1 MQHSPDFSIMN
12 EFNNAELGDQR
23 LTARLCQLATALGEQ
38 PAASIP
44 TATGSWGQTC
54 AAYRFFD
61 NAGVEFDNLLAPHY
75 ARTQQRAATE
85 SVVLAVN
92 DSTSLNYAQRPATT
106 GLGPIRTRADKT
118 FGLWLHS
125 LLGFTPHG
133 SPLGLLQA
141 ECWAR
146 DPARFGSRHHRHAK
160 PTTAKESGK
169 WLRSLAALQRVA
181 AQTPG
186 PRWVFVADREADLYD
201 LFVAALATPPG
212 PALLV
217 RARHDRRLPRAEK
230 SLFAYLA
237 QAPLAGRIQVTVPRR
252 PGQRARTATLAV
264 RFRAVELC
272 APEPKGARPALQ
284 LWAVEAR
291 ELQAPRGRAPL
302 HWRLLTS
309 LPVLQLAAAV
319 EKLHWYCVRWGIEV
333 FHKVLKSGCAIEA
346 VQLQT
351 AARLQRYLA
360 IKLVVAWRVLAL
372 TQLGRAQPQ
381 TPLREILEAV
391 EWRVLQAVGERGRTG
406 PRRRRGEPTLGE
418 GVRWLGRLGGH
429 LGRRGDGA
437 PGPLSLA
444 RGLERLQYLT
454 AGWKLAQGTGKCA

>member
-1 MQHSPDFSIMN
+1 MQHIIGLSIMN
-12 EFNNAELGDQR
+12 EFINADLGDQR
-23 LTARLCQLATALGEQ
+23 LTARLCQLAAALGEQ

-61 NAGVEFDNLLAPHY
+61 NGGVQFDNILASHY

-92 DSTSLNYAQRPATT
+92 DSTSLNYDQRSATI

-125 LLGFTPHG
+125 LLGFTTHG

-146 DPARFGSRHHRHAK
+146 DPARFGSRHHRHEK
-160 PTTAKESGK
+160 PTNAKESGK

-186 PRWVFVADREADLYD
+186 TRWVFVADREADLYD
-201 LFVAALATPPG
+201 LFVVAQAKPQG
-212 PALLV
+212 PTLLV

-237 QAPLAGRIQVTVPRR
+237 QAPLAGQIQVTVPRR
-252 PGQRARTATLAV
+252 PGQRARIAMLAV
-264 RFRAVELC
+264 RFCAVELC
-272 APEPKGARPALQ
+272 APEPKGARPALR

-291 ELQAPRGRAPL
+291 ELHAPSGSAPI

-309 LPVLQLAAAV
+309 QPVLQLAEAV

-372 TQLGRAQPQ
+372 TQLGRERPQ
-381 TPLREILEAV
+381 MPLRELLEAA
-391 EWRVLQAVGERGRTG
+391 EWRVLQAVGERGRKE
-406 PRRRRGEPTLGE
+406 PRRRGEPTLGD